1 MDPPD
6 FHPGLPPLSPHLT
19 PMSEVIGILWN
30 WLQNGSTKKTWHS
43 SSWSLAFVLA
53 LLLLR
58 HNSIPCL
65 YVQLRTAYVST
76 YSSQYHFWYCW
87 GYWSFKKKQTKTA
100 FGFTIFPLLSI
111 FYISDFCSYLYSYI
125 PSTYCGVTLLFF
137 SNRLLQVEN

>member
-53 LLLLR
+53 LLLLP

-87 GYWSFKKKQTKTA
+87 GYWSFKKQTNKKQHLA
-100 FGFTIFPLLSI
+100 
-111 FYISDFCSYLYSYI
+111 
-125 PSTYCGVTLLFF
+125 LLFF
-137 SNRLLQVEN
+137 LCYLFSISLISALIFILTFLLLTVVLLCSSFLIGFFR